1 MFEMLLEQ
9 SGAVVAII
17 GAIFG
22 GSVIGGLIKYL
33 KWNDSSQSSFR
44 KELREEIKDLR
55 GRVENYRDKID
66 HLNDRIISLEE
77 QLYESHLIN
86 QKLTYQIE
94 VLIGHLNKER
104 LSNDKEE
111 ISYEDIFYVSF
122 DKVVNTDE
130 RPDNPNS

>member
-9 SGAVVAII
+9 SGAIVAII

-33 KWNDSSQSSFR
+33 KWSDSSQSSFR
-44 KELREEIKDLR
+44 EELREEISDLR
-55 GRVENYRDKID
+55 DRVEKYRDNVD
-66 HLNDRIISLEE
+66 DLNDRIMSLEQ

-86 QKLTYQIE
+86 QRLTYQIE

-104 LSNDKEE
+104 LSNDKKE

-122 DKVVNTDE
+122 DEVINTDE
-130 RPDNPNS
+130 RSDNPTT